1 VSVEEEV
8 RQAARLLESLIQAAG
23 APAAGA
29 PAAGAPAA
37 GAPAAGAPAAGAP
50 EDELERRLD
59 VSPGYLRRLLA
70 GEIELKLRHILSIL
84 RALEIEPA
92 LYFESLYPAGPGGGT
107 IRMDALEQRLEG
119 LGLGE
124 PSAARPQVGI
134 QDLERRVQS
143 AAQTIENRRGPRRQ
157 DG

>member
-1 VSVEEEV
+1 VSIEDEV

-23 APAAGA
+23 VPG
-29 PAAGAPAA
+29 
-37 GAPAAGAPAAGAP
+37 
-50 EDELERRLD
+50 DELERRLD
-59 VSPGYLRRLLA
+59 VSPGYLGRLLT

-84 RALEIEPA
+84 RALEIEPS
-92 LYFESLYPAGPGGGT
+92 LYFESLYPAGSAGPLAGT
-107 IRMDALEQRLEG
+107 IRMDALQQRLEG

-134 QDLERRVQS
+134 HDLEMRVQS
-143 AAQTIENRRGPRRQ
+143 AVQTIENRRGRRRQ

>member
-1 VSVEEEV
+1 MGYASGVTIEEEV

-23 APAAGA
+23 V
-29 PAAGAPAA
+29 
-37 GAPAAGAPAAGAP
+37 P

-59 VSPGYLRRLLA
+59 VSPGYLGRLLA

-84 RALEIEPA
+84 RTLEIGPA
-92 LYFESLYPAGPGGGT
+92 LFFESLYPEGPSGGT
-107 IRMDALEQRLEG
+107 IRMDALQQRLEG

-124 PSAARPQVGI
+124 PSAARPQVEI

-143 AAQTIENRRGPRRQ
+143 VAQAIGNRSGTRP
-157 DG
+157 DDL

>member
-1 VSVEEEV
+1 VRYASTVMIEEEI

-23 APAAGA
+23 V
-29 PAAGAPAA
+29 
-37 GAPAAGAPAAGAP
+37 P

-59 VSPGYLRRLLA
+59 VSTGYVGRVLS

-92 LYFESLYPAGPGGGT
+92 LYFESLYPAQPSTGT
-107 IRMDALEQRLEG
+107 IRMDDLQQRLEG

-124 PSAARPQVGI
+124 TSAARPQVGLN
-134 QDLERRVQS
+134 DLEGLVQGAVQAALSRRDS
-143 AAQTIENRRGPRRQ
+143 PGGDR
-157 DG
+157 